1 MDITGTYDF
10 LLETYETEILKT
22 IGIWAAFPESTLGF
36 RPHPKSR
43 TLQEQM
49 EHQCQSEDRWMR
61 TMMNIATGDPMPLA
75 RTRRTFMDKYLSD
88 AKRRLGILHTKPDTW
103 WREPVAFFDV
113 TRSRTWVMV
122 RRLNHSTHH
131 RGQLIVYLRVLD
143 LKVPSVYG
151 PTADTGDTVIYSF

>member
-22 IGIWAAFPESTLGF
+22 IGIWGAFPDSALDF
-36 RPHPKSR
+36 RPHAKSR
-43 TLQEQM
+43 TVLEQM

-75 RTRRTFMDKYLSD
+75 RTRRAFLDKYLSD
-88 AKRRLGILHTKPDTW
+88 AKRRLGILHTKADTW

-131 RGQLIVYLRVLD
+131 RGQLIVYLRLLD